1 MPSWSGLT
9 STKMNPLIRE
19 LAEFSEIE
27 VTDYH
32 GMVSA
37 CECTLEELEKYTQ
50 LVIQRVT
57 TIIAFYAVDNWENE
71 EVSWCCENLIDDLRA
86 HFWS

>member
-1 MPSWSGLT
+1 
-9 STKMNPLIRE
+9 MNPLIRE

-27 VTDYH
+27 VTDYPT
-32 GMVSA
+32 MVST

-57 TIIAFYAVDNWENE
+57 TIIALYAVDNWENE
-71 EVSWCCENLIDDLRA
+71 EVSWCCENLQDDIKA
-86 HFWS
+86 HFWSDK

>member
-1 MPSWSGLT
+1 
-9 STKMNPLIRE
+9 MNPLIRE
-19 LAEFSEIE
+19 LAVQAEIE

-37 CECTLEELEKYTQ
+37 CECTMPELEKYTQ
-50 LVIQRVT
+50 LVIQRVVAR
-57 TIIAFYAVDNWENE
+57 IAFYAVDNWENE
-71 EVSWCCENLIDDLRA
+71 EVSWCCENLQDDIKA